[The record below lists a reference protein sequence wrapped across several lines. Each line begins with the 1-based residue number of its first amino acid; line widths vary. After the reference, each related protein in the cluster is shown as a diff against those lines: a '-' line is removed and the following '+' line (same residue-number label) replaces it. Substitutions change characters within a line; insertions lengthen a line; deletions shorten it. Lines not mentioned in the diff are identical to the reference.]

1 MEHFARAAI
10 VFRKLPPVMAL
21 RQTRMI
27 SAVIFA
33 ALTFVETGLHERRR
47 RSFALIEAA
56 SDAVPM
62 MNAPYFHKQ
71 NSSVSV
77 VPTPDKDDDWA
88 RAALAGTRMLIAEE
102 SFDAMLQMLIDAGLV
117 PRSCAAVML
126 DRLSERLLL
135 HASGRTG
142 THWAIRVP
150 ELIDQATRLAT
161 KAATLRTVIGGVS

>member
-1 MEHFARAAI
+1 
-10 VFRKLPPVMAL
+10 
-21 RQTRMI
+21 
-27 SAVIFA
+27 
-33 ALTFVETGLHERRR
+33 
-47 RSFALIEAA
+47 
-56 SDAVPM
+56 